1 VPGRDLITGIDLPT
15 QLVAEQGLIGRRGAV
30 VAIDPNNGDVIAMVS
45 TPGFD
50 PNPFG
55 RGLTIKEY
63 AALRDNIDVPLLNRA
78 IRGEYPPGSTV
89 KPAIALGGL
98 QLGVTTPQRTRAC
111 PGYFY
116 LPGSS
121 HRFRDWRPAGH
132 GVMAMESAIANSCD
146 VYFYELSTMMGV
158 EKLSGWLAHFGL
170 GERTGI
176 DIGGELKGINPS
188 PAWKKAYFKKPA
200 DQVWFP
206 GETVSFGIGQGYL
219 VVTPMQVAHMASILA
234 SRGKSYQP
242 RLVTAYREQGT
253 GKIENI
259 KPVLIETVEATPEN
273 WKVAVDGMIKVMK
286 PPGTGWRSQVG
297 AEYQIA
303 GKTGTAQVFTVGQN
317 EKYNEKELNE
327 RLHDHGWF
335 IAFAP
340 ADEPKIAVAAIIEN
354 GKHGTAAAAIVRRVL
369 DQFLLGRTTT
379 PEIPP
384 PVITATGDVVTHEA
398 AGEE

>member
-1 VPGRDLITGIDLPT
+1 
-15 QLVAEQGLIGRRGAV
+15 
-30 VAIDPNNGDVIAMVS
+30 
-45 TPGFD
+45 
-50 PNPFG
+50 
-55 RGLTIKEY
+55 
-63 AALRDNIDVPLLNRA
+63 
-78 IRGEYPPGSTV
+78 
-89 KPAIALGGL
+89 
-98 QLGVTTPQRTRAC
+98 
-111 PGYFY
+111 
-116 LPGSS
+116 
-121 HRFRDWRPAGH
+121 
-132 GVMAMESAIANSCD
+132 MAMESAIANSCD

-188 PAWKKAYFKKPA
+188 PAWKKAYFKRPA

-234 SRGKSYQP
+234 SRGKSY
-242 RLVTAYREQGT
+242 LVTAFREQAT

-273 WKVAVDGMIKVMK
+273 WTVVVDGMIKVMK

-303 GKTGTAQVFTVGQN
+303 GKTGTAQVFTVKQN
-317 EKYNEKELNE
+317 ESYKAMEAKLNE
-327 RLHDHGWF
+327 RLYDHGWF

-340 ADEPKIAVAAIIEN
+340 ADAPRIAVAAIIEN
-354 GKHGTAAAAIVRRVL
+354 GKHGTAAALIVRRVL
-369 DQFLLGRTTT
+369 DQYLLGRTTT

-384 PVITATGDVVTHEA
+384 PVVTA
-398 AGEE
+398 AGEVLPPDAAGDE